1 MYISIIGKTGSGKTT
16 LFHALSGLTT
26 PTNGG
31 GSRGIVAIDVPDER
45 LEYLTSVFNPRKTVY
60 ARVELSDTVAIDEGD
75 LKNETLNQKSLQ
87 QLRSSDAFLLVLRS
101 FDNGDRID
109 ALADFRTI
117 YAEFILSD
125 MAQIEG
131 RLERMEKQYGK
142 KDNPAIQQEKA
153 LLVQC
158 LEHLNNESPLSLLT
172 LPEAE
177 EKRIRGFQF
186 LSRKPMMVVVNCP
199 EKEMSAATKVVTDLQ
214 LQLPDNIPVLAVCAK
229 LEAELALM
237 SSEEQTMFME
247 EYGIKETIRGRIIR
261 LAVDTLG
268 LISFLTVGDD
278 ECRAWPIKK
287 GMNAQ
292 DAAGTIHTDLANR
305 FIRAETVSYEA
316 FVQNGGFAGCKK
328 SGLWRLE
335 GKTYVVQ
342 DGDII
347 SIRAG
352 N

>member
-1 MYISIIGKTGSGKTT
+1 MYISIIGKAGSGKTT
-16 LFHALSGLTT
+16 LFHALSGLPN
-26 PTNGG
+26 PTNG

-60 ARVELSDTVAIDEGD
+60 ARVELSDTIAIDEGD
-75 LKNETLNQKSLQ
+75 LKNETINQKSIQ
-87 QLRSSDAFLLVLRS
+87 QLRSSDAFLLVLRN
-101 FDNGDRID
+101 FDNGETID
-109 ALADFRTI
+109 VLGDLRTI
-117 YAEFILSD
+117 QTEFILSD

-142 KDNPAIQQEKA
+142 KDNPSIQQEKA
-153 LLVQC
+153 LLEQC
-158 LEHLNNESPLSLLT
+158 LDHLNKESPLSLLA

-177 EKRIRGFQF
+177 DKRIRGFQF
-186 LSRKPMMVVVNCP
+186 LSRKPMMVAVNCT
-199 EKEMSAATKVVTDLQ
+199 EKEIASSDKIVANLQ
-214 LQLPDNIPVLAVCAK
+214 LQLPTNMPVLAVCAK

-237 SSEEQTMFME
+237 SPEEQGMFME

-261 LAVDTLG
+261 LAADTLG

-287 GMNAQ
+287 GMTAQ
-292 DAAGTIHTDLANR
+292 DAAGAIHTDLANK

-316 FVQNGGFAGCKK
+316 FVEHGGFAGCKK

-335 GKTYVVQ
+335 GKTYIVQ

>member
-1 MYISIIGKTGSGKTT
+1 MYISIIGKAGSGKTS
-16 LFHALSGLTT
+16 LFQALSGTAN
-26 PTNGG
+26 PTVG
-31 GSRGIVAIDVPDER
+31 GSHGIVAIDVPDKR
-45 LEYLTSVFNPRKTVY
+45 LDYLTNVFNPRKTVY

-75 LKNETLNQKSLQ
+75 LKNEAVNQKSLQ
-87 QLRSSDAFLLVLRS
+87 QLRSSDAFLLVLRN
-101 FDNGDRID
+101 FDNGENVNI
-109 ALADFRTI
+109 LADFKTI

-125 MAQIEG
+125 MAQIES
-131 RLERMEKQYGK
+131 RIERMEKQSAK
-142 KDNPAIQQEKA
+142 KDNPSFQQEKA
-153 LLVQC
+153 LLEQC
-158 LEHLNNESPLSLLT
+158 LDHLNNEKPLSLLD
-172 LPEAE
+172 LPEGDD
-177 EKRIRGFQF
+177 KRVRGFQF

-199 EKEMSAATKVVTDLQ
+199 EKELASAETIVADLQ
-214 LQLPDNIPVLAVCAK
+214 GQLPDNIPVLSVCAK

-237 SSEEQTMFME
+237 SPEEQAMFMD

-261 LAVDTLG
+261 LAVETLG

-287 GMNAQ
+287 GMSAQ
-292 DAAGTIHTDLANR
+292 DAAGTIHTDLSNK

-316 FVQNGGFAGCKK
+316 FVEHGGFAGCKK

-342 DGDII
+342 DGDILT
-347 SIRAG
+347 IRAG

>member
-1 MYISIIGKTGSGKTT
+1 MYISIIGKAGAGKTT
-16 LFHALSGLTT
+16 LFQALSGM
-26 PTNGG
+26 PKSNNGG
-31 GSRGIVAIDVPDER
+31 SHGILAIDVPDER

-75 LKNETLNQKSLQ
+75 LKNETLNQKSIQ
-87 QLRSSDAFLLVLRS
+87 QLRSSDAFLLVLRN
-101 FDNGDRID
+101 FDNGESIQP
-109 ALADFRTI
+109 LADFRAI
-117 YAEFILSD
+117 YTEFILAD
-125 MAQIEG
+125 MAQIES
-131 RLERMEKQYGK
+131 RIERMEKQYGK

-153 LLVQC
+153 LLKNC
-158 LEHLNNESPLSLLT
+158 LDHLNNEAPLSLLA
-172 LPEAE
+172 LSE
-177 EKRIRGFQF
+177 EEDKRARGFQF
-186 LSRKPMMVVVNCP
+186 LSKKPMMVVVNCP
-199 EKEMSAATKVVTDLQ
+199 ELELSSAEAIAADLRGT
-214 LQLPDNIPVLAVCAK
+214 LPDNIPALAVCAK

-237 SSEEQTMFME
+237 SPEEHDIFME

-287 GMNAQ
+287 GMIAQ
-292 DAAGTIHTDLANR
+292 VAAGTIHTDLANK

-316 FVQNGGFAGCKK
+316 FAEHGGFAGCKK

-342 DGDII
+342 DGDILT
-347 SIRAG
+347 IRAG

>member
-1 MYISIIGKTGSGKTT
+1 MYISIIGKAGAGKTT
-16 LFHALSGLTT
+16 LFQALSGIAKTA
-26 PTNGG
+26 NN
-31 GSRGIVAIDVPDER
+31 SSHGIVAIDVPDER
-45 LEYLTSVFNPRKTVY
+45 LEYLTGVFNPKKTVY
-60 ARVELSDTVAIDEGD
+60 ARVDVSDTVAIDEGD
-75 LKNETLNQKSLQ
+75 LKNETLNQKSIQ
-87 QLRSSDAFLLVLRS
+87 QLRSSDAFLLILRN
-101 FDNGDRID
+101 FNNGESINPQ
-109 ALADFRTI
+109 ADFRAI
-117 YAEFILSD
+117 YTEFILAD
-125 MAQIEG
+125 MAQIES
-131 RLERMEKQYGK
+131 RIERIERQYGK
-142 KDNPAIQQEKA
+142 KDNPAHQQERA
-153 LLVQC
+153 LLEKC
-158 LEHLNNESPLSLLT
+158 LDHLNNEAPLSLLT
-172 LPEAE
+172 LTE
-177 EKRIRGFQF
+177 EEDKRIRGFQL
-186 LSRKPMMVVVNCP
+186 LSRKPMMVVVNCS
-199 EKEMSAATKVVTDLQ
+199 EQELSSAEVIAEDLRGK
-214 LQLPDNIPVLAVCAK
+214 LPDNIPVLAVCAK

-237 SSEEQTMFME
+237 SSEEQTIFMD

-292 DAAGTIHTDLANR
+292 DAAGTIHTDLANK

-316 FVQNGGFAGCKK
+316 FVEHGGFAGCKK

-342 DGDII
+342 DGDIL

>member
-1 MYISIIGKTGSGKTT
+1 MYISIIGKAGSGKTA
-16 LFHALSGLTT
+16 LFRALSAISS

-31 GSRGIVAIDVPDER
+31 SHGIVAIDVPDER
-45 LEYLTSVFNPRKTVY
+45 LEYLTSIFNPKKTVY
-60 ARVELSDTVAIDEGD
+60 ARVELSDTAAIDEGD
-75 LKNETLNQKSLQ
+75 LKNEAINQKSLQ
-87 QLRSSDAFLLVLRS
+87 QLRASDAFLLVLRN
-101 FDNGDRID
+101 FDNGEDIN
-109 ALADFRTI
+109 AFADFGTI
-117 YAEFILSD
+117 YTEFILSD

-142 KDNPAIQQEKA
+142 KDNPSIQQEKA
-153 LLVQC
+153 LLEQC
-158 LEHLNNESPLSLLT
+158 LDHLNNEKPLSLLD
-172 LPEAE
+172 LPEADG
-177 EKRIRGFQF
+177 KRLRGFQF

-199 EKEMSAATKVVTDLQ
+199 EKEITSADTIVAGLR
-214 LQLPDNIPVLAVCAK
+214 LQLPDNVPVLAVCAK

-237 SSEEQTMFME
+237 SPEEQAIFMD

-287 GMNAQ
+287 GMSAQ
-292 DAAGTIHTDLANR
+292 DAAGTIHTDLSNK

-316 FVQNGGFAGCKK
+316 FVEHGGFAGCKK

>member
-1 MYISIIGKTGSGKTT
+1 MYISIIGKSGSGKTT
-16 LFHALSGLTT
+16 LFHALSGLPS
-26 PTNGG
+26 PTNG

-60 ARVELSDTVAIDEGD
+60 ARVELSDTIAIDEGD
-75 LKNETLNQKSLQ
+75 LKNETINQKSIQ
-87 QLRSSDAFLLVLRS
+87 QLRSSDAFLLVLRN
-101 FDNGDRID
+101 FDNGENID
-109 ALADFRTI
+109 ALGDFRTI
-117 YAEFILSD
+117 QTEFILSD

-131 RLERMEKQYGK
+131 RIERIEKQYGK
-142 KDNPAIQQEKA
+142 KDNPSIQQEKA
-153 LLVQC
+153 LLEQC
-158 LEHLNNESPLSLLT
+158 LDHLNTESPLSLLV

-177 EKRIRGFQF
+177 DKRIRGFQF
-186 LSRKPMMVVVNCP
+186 LSRKPMMVAVNCT
-199 EKEMSAATKVVTDLQ
+199 EKEIASADKIVADLQ
-214 LQLPDNIPVLAVCAK
+214 FQLPTIMPVLAVCAK

-237 SSEEQTMFME
+237 SPEEQNMFME

-261 LAVDTLG
+261 LAAHTLR

-287 GMNAQ
+287 GMTAQ
-292 DAAGTIHTDLANR
+292 DAAGTIHTDLANK

-316 FVQNGGFAGCKK
+316 FVQHGGFAGCKK

-335 GKTYVVQ
+335 GQTYIVQ

-347 SIRAG
+347 SVRAG

>member
-1 MYISIIGKTGSGKTT
+1 MYISIIGKAGSGKTT
-16 LFHALSGLTT
+16 LFEALSGLAS
-26 PTNGG
+26 PANA

-75 LKNETLNQKSLQ
+75 LKNETINQKSLQ
-87 QLRSSDAFLLVLRS
+87 QLRTSDAFLLVLRN
-101 FDNGDRID
+101 FDNGEAID
-109 ALADFRTI
+109 ALGDFRTI
-117 YAEFILSD
+117 YTEFILAD
-125 MAQIEG
+125 MAQIET

-142 KDNPAIQQEKA
+142 KGPSVQLEKE
-153 LLVQC
+153 LLEKC
-158 LEHLNNESPLSLLT
+158 LDHLNNEKPLSMLALS
-172 LPEAE
+172 EAE
-177 EKRIRGFQF
+177 DKQVRGFQF
-186 LSRKPMMVVVNCP
+186 LSRKPMMVVVNSP
-199 EKEMSAATKVVTDLQ
+199 EKDLASAENAVSALQ
-214 LQLPDNIPVLAVCAK
+214 LQLPDNIPLLAACAK

-237 SSEEQTMFME
+237 TPDEQAMFME
-247 EYGIKETIRGRIIR
+247 EYGIKEAIRGRIIR

-292 DAAGTIHTDLANR
+292 DAAGTIHTDLANK
-305 FIRAETVSYEA
+305 FIRAETVSYDA
-316 FVQNGGFAGCKK
+316 FVQHGGFAGCKK

>member
-1 MYISIIGKTGSGKTT
+1 MYISIIGKAGSGKTT
-16 LFHALSGLTT
+16 LFQALSGMEKS
-26 PTNGG
+26 PSG
-31 GSRGIVAIDVPDER
+31 GSHGIVAIDVPDER
-45 LEYLTSVFNPRKTVY
+45 LEYLTNIFNPKKTVY
-60 ARVELSDTVAIDEGD
+60 ARVDLSDTIAIDEGD
-75 LKNETLNQKSLQ
+75 LKNETLNQKSIQ
-87 QLRSSDAFLLVLRS
+87 QLRSSDAFLLILRN
-101 FDNGDRID
+101 FDNGESINP
-109 ALADFRTI
+109 LADFRAI
-117 YAEFILSD
+117 YTEFILAD
-125 MAQIEG
+125 MAQIES
-131 RLERMEKQYGK
+131 RIERMEKQYGK

-153 LLVQC
+153 LLEKC
-158 LEHLNNESPLSLLT
+158 LDHLNNEAPLSLLVLT
-172 LPEAE
+172 E
-177 EKRIRGFQF
+177 EEDKRIRGFQF
-186 LSRKPMMVVVNCP
+186 LSRKPMMVVVNCT
-199 EKEMSAATKVVTDLQ
+199 EQELSSAEAIAEDLRGN
-214 LQLPDNIPVLAVCAK
+214 LPDNIPVLAFCAK

-237 SSEEQTMFME
+237 SPEEQAIFMD
-247 EYGIKETIRGRIIR
+247 EYGIKETIRGRIIH

-278 ECRAWPIKK
+278 ECRAWSIKK

-292 DAAGTIHTDLANR
+292 DAAGTIHTDLANK

-316 FVQNGGFAGCKK
+316 FVEHGGFAGCKK

>member
-1 MYISIIGKTGSGKTT
+1 MYISIIGKAGSGKTT
-16 LFHALSGLTT
+16 LFQALSGIAN

-31 GSRGIVAIDVPDER
+31 FHGIVAIDVPDER

-75 LKNETLNQKSLQ
+75 LKNETINQKSLQ
-87 QLRSSDAFLLVLRS
+87 QLRSSDAFLLVLRN
-101 FDNGDRID
+101 FDNGENVS

-125 MAQIEG
+125 MAQIEN
-131 RLERMEKQYGK
+131 RLERMEKQSGK
-142 KDNPAIQQEKA
+142 KDNPAFQQEKA
-153 LLVQC
+153 LLEQC
-158 LEHLNNESPLSLLT
+158 LDHLNNEKPLSLLN
-172 LPEAE
+172 LPDVDD
-177 EKRIRGFQF
+177 KRVRGFQF
-186 LSRKPMMVVVNCP
+186 LSRKPMMVVINCP
-199 EKEMSAATKVVTDLQ
+199 EKELAAAETIVENLRN
-214 LQLPDNIPVLAVCAK
+214 QLPDNTPVLAVCAQ

-237 SSEEQTMFME
+237 SPEEQAIFMD

-261 LAVDTLG
+261 LAVDTMG

-287 GMNAQ
+287 GMSAQ
-292 DAAGTIHTDLANR
+292 DAAGTIHTDLSNK

-316 FVQNGGFAGCKK
+316 FVEHGGFAGCKK

-342 DGDII
+342 DGDIL